1 MKIVEVCVGLPK
13 SVPSGRK
20 LVSTGIFKTPVQGE
34 VFAGVQH
41 LAGDGQADLS
51 VHGGRDKALYAYPH
65 EHYSFWA
72 TELGGRKLESSQ
84 FGENLTVSGMT
95 ESSVVLGDR
104 YRLGNVIATVT
115 QPRLPCFKL
124 GIRMADDTFPNR
136 FLASGRLG
144 FYLRIEQEGTVQ
156 AGDTIEL
163 LQRPAHGISI
173 FGLWQIVFATERNA
187 PAAQLALDN
196 LPYLDAGWRRRL
208 RQIVAAGDPG

>member
-13 SVPSGRK
+13 SVHSGRK
-20 LVSTGIFKTPVQGE
+20 LVSTGIFKSPVHGE
-34 VFAGVQH
+34 VFAGLQH

-51 VHGGRDKALYAYPH
+51 VHGGLDKALYAYPQ

-72 TELGGRKLESSQ
+72 KELGVSKLDSSQ

-95 ESSVVLGDR
+95 ERSVVLGDR

-136 FLASGRLG
+136 FLLSGRLG
-144 FYLRIEQEGTVQ
+144 FYLRVEQEGTVQ

-163 LQRPAHGISI
+163 LQRPAHQISI
-173 FGLWQIVFATERNA
+173 FRLWQIVFSAERDVA
-187 PAAQLALDN
+187 DARLALDH
-196 LPYLDAGWRRRL
+196 LHYLDAGWRRRL
-208 RQIVAAGDPG
+208 RQIVAAGGSS

>member
-20 LVSTGIFKTPVQGE
+20 LVSTGIFKTPVHGGI
-34 VFAGVQH
+34 VAGLQH

-72 TELGGRKLESSQ
+72 KELGGRKLESSQ
-84 FGENLTVSGMT
+84 FGENLTVRGMT

-104 YRLGNVIATVT
+104 YRLGNVIAAVT

-136 FLASGRLG
+136 FLLSGRLG
-144 FYLRIEQEGTVQ
+144 FYLRVEQQGTVQ
-156 AGDTIEL
+156 AGDSIEL
-163 LQRPAHGISI
+163 LQRQTLGISI
-173 FGLWQIVFATERNA
+173 FGLWQIVFGTARNA
-187 PAAQLALDN
+187 AAAQLALDN
-196 LPYLDAGWRRRL
+196 LQYLDAGWRRRL
-208 RQIVAAGDPG
+208 HQIIAAGGPG